1 MTYHFVKDYNTH
13 VSNLKQSYELDE
25 AMSLA
30 VGANWE
36 KAHNVREILITA
48 GLRDGIDVLDFGCGS
63 GRICRTFPERVQLK
77 SYLGTDVVQ
86 DLLDYAK
93 TITPDYYRYQLHQE
107 LNIPAA
113 DNTFDFAF
121 CISVFTHLK
130 QAEIYLYMRDIG
142 RVLRNGGTFAFSFF
156 ELADPR
162 SHHVF
167 QHTVNMTAGNISHPL
182 NQLLEK
188 NQIEYMASQTGFRIR
203 QFIPGNFIE
212 QSVCIMD
219 KI

>member
-1 MTYHFVKDYNTH
+1 MTYHFVEDYNIH
-13 VSNLKQSYELDE
+13 VSNLKQSHDLDQ

-30 VGANWE
+30 VGANWDRADE
-36 KAHNVREILITA
+36 VREILIQA
-48 GLRDGIDVLDFGCGS
+48 GLKDGLDVLDFGCGS
-63 GRICRTFPERVQLK
+63 ARICRTFPEKAQLK

-93 TITPDYYRYQLHQE
+93 TITPDFYRFQLHQE

-113 DNTFDFAF
+113 DQTFDFAF

-130 QAEIYLYMRDIG
+130 QAEIYLYMKDIG
-142 RVLRNGGTFAFSFF
+142 RVLRAGGTFVFTFL
-156 ELADPR
+156 ELADST
-162 SHHVF
+162 SHHIF
-167 QHTVNMTAGNISHPL
+167 QHTVNMTAGNMLHPL
-182 NQLLEK
+182 NQFIEK
-188 NQIEYMASQTGFRIR
+188 NQIEYMAMQTGFNIR
-203 QFIPGNFIE
+203 QYISGDHIG